1 MVSFAAS
8 SFNISF
14 IKMTFMLGAK
24 TFIMLQ
30 ISLHFAQISDRTYFN
45 QLFYHFANLN
55 TFCTNFRQN
64 IFQSSFFHHFANLNT
79 FCTNFRQNIF
89 QSNDKIV
96 SCRHRT
102 TFFYQIFIH
111 SKNFSKILKL
121 IRHFEQHF
129 LQINSHSLFLSGPE
143 FLFEMNPASS
153 GSKITVEF
161 FPFPFELSLSDSS

>member
-45 QLFYHFANLN
+45 KVFY
-55 TFCTNFRQN
+55 
-64 IFQSSFFHHFANLNT
+64 HFANLNT

-102 TFFYQIFIH
+102 TFFYQISIH

-129 LQINSHSLFLSGPE
+129 FANQFSFIISFWPRIFVRNESCRIWQQNNSRIFSVS
-143 FLFEMNPASS
+143 
-153 GSKITVEF
+153 I
-161 FPFPFELSLSDSS
+161 